1 MFPLCFI
8 DWNVDPVF
16 FHVGNYAV
24 RYYSLFFA
32 IAFWLGYV
40 ITDKFFRDQKVPD
53 GVLDKVFFIIIV
65 STVVGSR
72 LGHCLFYG
80 WDYYSQH
87 PLEILQVWKGG
98 LASHGGTIVII
109 ISLIWYSVKVIH
121 KNALWILDNVC
132 VPIALAAF
140 FIRMG
145 NLMNSEIVGMP
156 TDVPWAFRFL
166 RLHPDEALIPRH
178 PTQIYEALF
187 YLATF
192 VLLWFL
198 YWKKKLVVR
207 HGALFGI
214 FMVCIF
220 GFRIFIEHF
229 KENQEAFEDAMSLN
243 LGQSLS
249 IPMVIIGVASIIYAF
264 TREPDEYYYTDTSVP
279 AKTTKKK

>member
-1 MFPLCFI
+1 MDLCFI
-8 DWNVDPVF
+8 DWSVDPVL
-16 FHVGNYAV
+16 FHLGRIEI

-40 ITDKFFRDQKVPD
+40 ITDKMFKDQKVPE
-53 GVLDKVFFIIIV
+53 GMLDKVFFLIIIA
-65 STVVGSR
+65 TVIGSR

-98 LASHGGTIVII
+98 LASHGGTIGIMIALLWFSYKV
-109 ISLIWYSVKVIH
+109 SHKSV
-121 KNALWILDNVC
+121 LWILDCVC

-166 RLHPDEALIPRH
+166 RLHPDQALIPRH

-187 YLATF
+187 YLCVF
-192 VLLWFL
+192 GLLSFL
-198 YWKKKLVVR
+198 YWKKRLIVR
-207 HGALFGI
+207 HGALFGV
-214 FMVCIF
+214 FMVCVF
-220 GFRIFIEHF
+220 GFRMFIEHF
-229 KENQEAFEDAMSLN
+229 KENQEAFEDGMAMN
-243 LGQSLS
+243 MGQWLS
-249 IPMVIIGVASIIYAF
+249 VPMVLIGIASLIYAF
-264 TREPDEYYYTDTSVP
+264 TRKP
-279 AKTTKKK
+279 APSIYFDAKSN

>member
-1 MFPLCFI
+1 MMDLCFI
-8 DWNVDPVF
+8 DWSVDPVL
-16 FHVGNYAV
+16 FHLGNFEI

-40 ITDKFFRDQKVPD
+40 ITDKMFRDQKVPE
-53 GVLDKVFFIIIV
+53 GMLDKVFFLIIIA
-65 STVVGSR
+65 TVIGSR

-98 LASHGGTIVII
+98 LASHGGTIGIMIALLWFSYNV
-109 ISLIWYSVKVIH
+109 SHKSV
-121 KNALWILDNVC
+121 LWILDCVC

-166 RLHPDEALIPRH
+166 RLHPEQALIPRH

-187 YLATF
+187 YLCVF
-192 VLLWFL
+192 GLLWFL
-198 YWKKKLVVR
+198 YWKKRLIVR
-207 HGALFGI
+207 RGALFGV
-214 FMVCIF
+214 FMVCVF
-220 GFRIFIEHF
+220 GFRMFIEHF
-229 KENQEAFEDAMSLN
+229 KENQEAFEDSMTMN
-243 LGQSLS
+243 MGQWLS
-249 IPMVIIGVASIIYAF
+249 VPMVLIGIASLIYAF
-264 TREPDEYYYTDTSVP
+264 TRKPEQSIYFDPKS
-279 AKTTKKK
+279 K

>member
-1 MFPLCFI
+1 MDLCFI
-8 DWNVDPVF
+8 DWSVDPVL
-16 FHVGNYAV
+16 FHLGRIEI

-40 ITDKFFRDQKVPD
+40 ITDKMFKDQKVPE
-53 GVLDKVFFIIIV
+53 GMLDKVFFLIIIA
-65 STVVGSR
+65 TVIGSR

-98 LASHGGTIVII
+98 LASHGGTIGIMIALLWFSYKV
-109 ISLIWYSVKVIH
+109 SHKSV
-121 KNALWILDNVC
+121 LWILDCVC

-166 RLHPDEALIPRH
+166 RLHPDQALIPRH

-187 YLATF
+187 YLCVF
-192 VLLWFL
+192 GLLSFL
-198 YWKKKLVVR
+198 YWKKRLIVR
-207 HGALFGI
+207 HGALFGV
-214 FMVCIF
+214 FMVCVF
-220 GFRIFIEHF
+220 GFRMFIEHF
-229 KENQEAFEDAMSLN
+229 KENQEAFEDGMTMN
-243 LGQSLS
+243 MGQWLS
-249 IPMVIIGVASIIYAF
+249 VPMVLIGIASLIYAF
-264 TREPDEYYYTDTSVP
+264 SRKPEPSIYFD
-279 AKTTKKK
+279 AKSN

>member
-1 MFPLCFI
+1 MMDLCFI
-8 DWNVDPVF
+8 DWSVDPVL
-16 FHVGNYAV
+16 FHLGRIEI

-40 ITDKFFRDQKVPD
+40 ITDKMFKDQKVPE
-53 GVLDKVFFIIIV
+53 GMLDKVFFLIIIA
-65 STVVGSR
+65 TVIGSR

-98 LASHGGTIVII
+98 LASHGGTIGIMIALLWFSYKV
-109 ISLIWYSVKVIH
+109 SHKSV
-121 KNALWILDNVC
+121 LWILDCVC

-166 RLHPDEALIPRH
+166 RLHPDQALIPRH

-187 YLATF
+187 YLCVF
-192 VLLWFL
+192 GLLSFL
-198 YWKKKLVVR
+198 YWKKRLIVR
-207 HGALFGI
+207 HGALFGV
-214 FMVCIF
+214 FMVCVF
-220 GFRIFIEHF
+220 GFRMFIEHF
-229 KENQEAFEDAMSLN
+229 KENQEAFEDGMTMN
-243 LGQSLS
+243 MGQWLS
-249 IPMVIIGVASIIYAF
+249 VPMVLIGIASLIYAF
-264 TREPDEYYYTDTSVP
+264 SRKPETSIYFD
-279 AKTTKKK
+279 AKSN

>member
-1 MFPLCFI
+1 MGI
-8 DWNVDPVF
+8 
-16 FHVGNYAV
+16 
-24 RYYSLFFA
+24 RYYSLIFA

-40 ITDKFFRDQKVPD
+40 ITDKMFRDQKVPD
-53 GVLDKVFFIIIV
+53 GMLDKVFFLIIIA
-65 STVVGSR
+65 TVIGSR

-98 LASHGGTIVII
+98 LASHGGTIGIMLALI
-109 ISLIWYSVKVIH
+109 YFSKCISHKSV
-121 KNALWILDNVC
+121 LWILDCVC

-156 TDVPWAFRFL
+156 SDVPWAFRFL

-187 YLATF
+187 YLAVF
-192 VLLWFL
+192 GLLWFL
-198 YWKKKLVVR
+198 YWKKHLIVR

-214 FMVCIF
+214 FMVCVF
-220 GFRIFIEHF
+220 GFRIFVEHF
-229 KENQEAFEDAMSLN
+229 KENQEAFEDAMTLN
-243 LGQSLS
+243 MGQWLS
-249 IPMVIIGVASIIYAF
+249 VPMVAIGFASIIYAF
-264 TREPDEYYYTDTSVP
+264 TRKADAYDFK
-279 AKTTKKK
+279 ANGKN

>member
-1 MFPLCFI
+1 ML
-8 DWNVDPVF
+8 
-16 FHVGNYAV
+16 FHLGNFEI

-40 ITDKFFRDQKVPD
+40 ITDKMFRDQKVPE
-53 GVLDKVFFIIIV
+53 GMLDKVFFLIIIA
-65 STVVGSR
+65 TVIGSR

-98 LASHGGTIVII
+98 LASHGGTIGIMIALLWFSYKV
-109 ISLIWYSVKVIH
+109 SHKSV
-121 KNALWILDNVC
+121 LWILDCVC

-166 RLHPDEALIPRH
+166 RLHPEQALIPRH

-187 YLATF
+187 YLCVF
-192 VLLWFL
+192 GLLWFL
-198 YWKKKLVVR
+198 YWKKRLIVR
-207 HGALFGI
+207 RGALFGV
-214 FMVCIF
+214 FMVCVF
-220 GFRIFIEHF
+220 GFRMFIEHF
-229 KENQEAFEDAMSLN
+229 KENQEAFEDSMTMN
-243 LGQSLS
+243 MGQWLS
-249 IPMVIIGVASIIYAF
+249 VPMVLIGIASLIYAF
-264 TREPDEYYYTDTSVP
+264 TRKPEQSIYFDPKS
-279 AKTTKKK
+279 K

>member
-1 MFPLCFI
+1 MMDLCFI
-8 DWNVDPVF
+8 DWSVDPVL
-16 FHVGNYAV
+16 FHLGNFEI

-40 ITDKFFRDQKVPD
+40 ITDKMFRDQKVPE
-53 GVLDKVFFIIIV
+53 GMLDKVFFLIIIA
-65 STVVGSR
+65 TVIGSR

-98 LASHGGTIVII
+98 LASHGGTIGIMIALLWFSYKV
-109 ISLIWYSVKVIH
+109 SHKSV
-121 KNALWILDNVC
+121 LWILDCVC

-166 RLHPDEALIPRH
+166 RLHPEQALIPRH

-187 YLATF
+187 YLCVF
-192 VLLWFL
+192 GLLWFL
-198 YWKKKLVVR
+198 YWKKRLIVR
-207 HGALFGI
+207 RGALFGV
-214 FMVCIF
+214 FMVCVF
-220 GFRIFIEHF
+220 GFRMFIEHF
-229 KENQEAFEDAMSLN
+229 KENQEAFEDSMTMN
-243 LGQSLS
+243 MGQWLS
-249 IPMVIIGVASIIYAF
+249 VPMVLIGIASLIYAF
-264 TREPDEYYYTDTSVP
+264 TRKPEQSIYFDP
-279 AKTTKKK
+279 KLK

>member
-1 MFPLCFI
+1 MDLCFI
-8 DWNVDPVF
+8 DWSVDPVL
-16 FHVGNYAV
+16 FHLGNFEI

-40 ITDKFFRDQKVPD
+40 ITDKMFRDQKVPE
-53 GVLDKVFFIIIV
+53 GMLDKVFFLIIIA
-65 STVVGSR
+65 TVIGSR

-98 LASHGGTIVII
+98 LASHGGTIGIMIALLWFSYKV
-109 ISLIWYSVKVIH
+109 SHKSV
-121 KNALWILDNVC
+121 LWILDCVC

-166 RLHPDEALIPRH
+166 RLHPEQALIPRH

-187 YLATF
+187 YLCVF
-192 VLLWFL
+192 GLLWFL
-198 YWKKKLVVR
+198 YWKKRLIVR
-207 HGALFGI
+207 RGALFGV
-214 FMVCIF
+214 FMVCVF
-220 GFRIFIEHF
+220 GFRMFIEHF
-229 KENQEAFEDAMSLN
+229 KENQEAFEDSMTMN
-243 LGQSLS
+243 MGQWLS
-249 IPMVIIGVASIIYAF
+249 VPMVLIGIASLIYAF
-264 TREPDEYYYTDTSVP
+264 TRKPEQSIYFDPKS
-279 AKTTKKK
+279 K

>member
-1 MFPLCFI
+1 MMDLCFI
-8 DWNVDPVF
+8 DWSVDPVL
-16 FHVGNYAV
+16 FHLGNFEI

-40 ITDKFFRDQKVPD
+40 ITDKMFRDQKVPE
-53 GVLDKVFFIIIV
+53 GMLDKVFFLIIIA
-65 STVVGSR
+65 TVIGSR

-98 LASHGGTIVII
+98 LASHGGTIGIMIALLWFSYKV
-109 ISLIWYSVKVIH
+109 SHKSV
-121 KNALWILDNVC
+121 LWILDCVC

-166 RLHPDEALIPRH
+166 RLHPEQALIPRH

-187 YLATF
+187 YLCVF
-192 VLLWFL
+192 GLLWFL
-198 YWKKKLVVR
+198 YWKKRLIVR
-207 HGALFGI
+207 RGALFGV
-214 FMVCIF
+214 FMVCVF
-220 GFRIFIEHF
+220 GFRMFIEHF
-229 KENQEAFEDAMSLN
+229 KENQEAFEDSMTMN
-243 LGQSLS
+243 MGQWLS
-249 IPMVIIGVASIIYAF
+249 VPMVLIGIASLIYAF
-264 TREPDEYYYTDTSVP
+264 TRKPEQSIYFDPKS
-279 AKTTKKK
+279 K

>member
-1 MFPLCFI
+1 MTLCYI
-8 DWNVDPVF
+8 DWNVDPVL
-16 FHVGNYAV
+16 FHIGSLAV

-32 IAFWLGYV
+32 LAFWLGYV
-40 ITDKFFRDQKVPD
+40 ITDKLFRDQKVPD
-53 GVLDKVFFIIIV
+53 GMLDKVFFLIII
-65 STVVGSR
+65 STVIGSR

-98 LASHGGTIVII
+98 LASHGGTIAII
-109 ISLIWYSVKVIH
+109 LALVYFSVRVIH
-121 KNALWILDNVC
+121 RNVLWILDCVC

-166 RLHPDEALIPRH
+166 RLHPDDALIPRH

-187 YLATF
+187 YLAVF
-192 VLLWFL
+192 GLLWLL
-198 YWKKKLVVR
+198 YWRKRLIVR

-214 FMVCIF
+214 FMVCVF

-229 KENQEAFEDAMSLN
+229 KENQEAFEDSMTLN
-243 LGQSLS
+243 MGQWLS
-249 IPMVIIGVASIIYAF
+249 VPMVIIGVASIVYAF
-264 TREPDEYYYTDTSVP
+264 TREPDSSIYGPEG
-279 AKTTKKK
+279 KK

>member
-1 MFPLCFI
+1 MSLCFI

-16 FHVGNYAV
+16 FHIGNFGV

-40 ITDKFFRDQKVPD
+40 ITDKMFRDQKVPD
-53 GVLDKVFFIIIV
+53 GMLDKVFFLIIV
-65 STVVGSR
+65 ATVVGSR

-98 LASHGGTIVII
+98 LASHGGTIGIMIALVYF
-109 ISLIWYSVKVIH
+109 SRCVSHRPV
-121 KNALWILDNVC
+121 LWILDCVC

-187 YLATF
+187 YLLVF
-192 VLLWFL
+192 GILWFL
-198 YWKKKLVVR
+198 YWKKHLIVR

-214 FMVCIF
+214 FMVCVF
-220 GFRIFIEHF
+220 GFRIFVEHF
-229 KENQEAFEDAMSLN
+229 KENQEAFEDSMTLN
-243 LGQSLS
+243 MGQWLS
-249 IPMVIIGVASIIYAF
+249 VPMVLIGVASIVYAF
-264 TREPDEYYYTDTSVP
+264 TRKADDSIYGPVRN
-279 AKTTKKK
+279 

>member
-1 MFPLCFI
+1 MDLCFI
-8 DWNVDPVF
+8 DWSVDPVL
-16 FHVGNYAV
+16 FHLGRIEI

-40 ITDKFFRDQKVPD
+40 ITDKMFKDQKVPE
-53 GVLDKVFFIIIV
+53 GMLDKVFFLIIIA
-65 STVVGSR
+65 TVIGSR

-98 LASHGGTIVII
+98 LASHGGTIGIMIALLWFSYKV
-109 ISLIWYSVKVIH
+109 SHRSV
-121 KNALWILDNVC
+121 LWILDCVC

-166 RLHPDEALIPRH
+166 RLHPDQALIPRH

-187 YLATF
+187 YLCVF
-192 VLLWFL
+192 GLLSFL
-198 YWKKKLVVR
+198 YWKKRLIVR
-207 HGALFGI
+207 HGALFGV
-214 FMVCIF
+214 FMVCVF
-220 GFRIFIEHF
+220 GFRMFIEHF
-229 KENQEAFEDAMSLN
+229 KENQEAFEDGMTMN
-243 LGQSLS
+243 MGQWLS
-249 IPMVIIGVASIIYAF
+249 VPMVLIGIASLIYAF
-264 TREPDEYYYTDTSVP
+264 SRKPEPSIYFD
-279 AKTTKKK
+279 AKSN

>member
-1 MFPLCFI
+1 MSLCFI

-16 FHVGNYAV
+16 FSIGSFGI

-40 ITDKFFRDQKVPD
+40 ITDKFFRDQKVPE
-53 GVLDKVFFIIIV
+53 GLLDKVFFLIIIA
-65 STVVGSR
+65 TVIGSR

-98 LASHGGTIVII
+98 LASHGGTIAIFLTLFCFSKFVWHR
-109 ISLIWYSVKVIH
+109 SF
-121 KNALWILDNVC
+121 LWILDCVC

-145 NLMNSEIVGMP
+145 NLMNSEIYGIP

-192 VLLWFL
+192 GLLWFL
-198 YWKKKLVVR
+198 YWKKKLIVR

-214 FMVCIF
+214 FMICIF
-220 GFRIFIEHF
+220 GFRIFIENF
-229 KENQEAFEDAMSLN
+229 KENQEAFEDSMTLN
-243 LGQSLS
+243 MGQWLS
-249 IPMVIIGVASIIYAF
+249 VPMVVVGIISLIYAF
-264 TREPDEYYYTDTSVP
+264 THKPDDTIYQSVN
-279 AKTTKKK
+279 K

>member
-1 MFPLCFI
+1 MDLCFI
-8 DWNVDPVF
+8 DWSVDPVL
-16 FHVGNYAV
+16 FHLGRIEI

-40 ITDKFFRDQKVPD
+40 ITDKMFKDQKVPE
-53 GVLDKVFFIIIV
+53 GMLDKVFFLIIIA
-65 STVVGSR
+65 TVIGSR

-98 LASHGGTIVII
+98 LASHGGTIGIMIALLWFSYKV
-109 ISLIWYSVKVIH
+109 SHKSV
-121 KNALWILDNVC
+121 LWILDCVC

-166 RLHPDEALIPRH
+166 RLHPDQALIPRH

-187 YLATF
+187 YLCVF
-192 VLLWFL
+192 GLLSFL
-198 YWKKKLVVR
+198 YWKKRLIVR
-207 HGALFGI
+207 HGALFGV
-214 FMVCIF
+214 FMVCVF
-220 GFRIFIEHF
+220 GFRMFIEHF
-229 KENQEAFEDAMSLN
+229 KENQEAFEDGMTMN
-243 LGQSLS
+243 MGQWLS
-249 IPMVIIGVASIIYAF
+249 VPMVLIGIASLIYAF
-264 TREPDEYYYTDTSVP
+264 SRKPAPSIYFDEKSN
-279 AKTTKKK
+279 

>member
-1 MFPLCFI
+1 MDLCFI
-8 DWNVDPVF
+8 DWSVDPVL
-16 FHVGNYAV
+16 FHLGRIEI

-40 ITDKFFRDQKVPD
+40 ITDKMFKDQKVPE
-53 GVLDKVFFIIIV
+53 GMLDKVFFLIIIA
-65 STVVGSR
+65 TVIGSR

-98 LASHGGTIVII
+98 LASHGGTIGIMIALLWFSYKV
-109 ISLIWYSVKVIH
+109 SHKSV
-121 KNALWILDNVC
+121 LWILDCVC

-166 RLHPDEALIPRH
+166 RLHPDQALIPRH

-187 YLATF
+187 YLCVF
-192 VLLWFL
+192 GLLSFL
-198 YWKKKLVVR
+198 YWKKRLIVR
-207 HGALFGI
+207 HGALFGV
-214 FMVCIF
+214 FMVCVF
-220 GFRIFIEHF
+220 GFRMFIEHF
-229 KENQEAFEDAMSLN
+229 KENQEAFEDGMTMN
-243 LGQSLS
+243 MGQWLS
-249 IPMVIIGVASIIYAF
+249 VPMVLIGIASLIYAF
-264 TREPDEYYYTDTSVP
+264 SRKPETSIYFD
-279 AKTTKKK
+279 AKSN

>member
-1 MFPLCFI
+1 MLTTLGFI

-16 FHVGNYAV
+16 LHIGDLAI

-40 ITDKFFRDQKVPD
+40 ITAKMFQDQKLHDNLV
-53 GVLDKVFFIIIV
+53 DKVFLYIIV
-65 STVVGSR
+65 ATVIGSR
-72 LGHCLFYG
+72 LGHCLFYA

-98 LASHGGTIVII
+98 LASHGGTLGII
-109 ISLIWYSVKVIH
+109 IALLIFCKKYK
-121 KNALWILDNVC
+121 KNFLWLVDCVA

-145 NLMNSEIVGMP
+145 NLMNSEIIGLP

-166 RLHPDEALIPRH
+166 RLHPDDALIPRH

-187 YLATF
+187 YLAVF
-192 VLLWFL
+192 GLLMFL
-198 YWKKKLVVR
+198 YWKKKLIVR

-214 FMVCIF
+214 FMVCVF
-220 GFRIFIEHF
+220 GFRILIEGL
-229 KENQEAFEDAMSLN
+229 KENQEAFENDMILN
-243 LGQSLS
+243 MGQILS
-249 IPMVIIGVASIIYAF
+249 IPYVIIGIASLAYAFLSKPDMTIYAN
-264 TREPDEYYYTDTSVP
+264 PSQQ
-279 AKTTKKK
+279 K

>member
-1 MFPLCFI
+1 MTICFI
-8 DWNVDPVF
+8 DWNVDPVL
-16 FHVGNYAV
+16 FHIGSLGI

-40 ITDKFFRDQKVPD
+40 ITDKMFRDQKVPD
-53 GVLDKVFFIIIV
+53 GMLDKVFFLIIIA
-65 STVVGSR
+65 TVIGSR

-98 LASHGGTIVII
+98 LASHGGTIGIMLALI
-109 ISLIWYSVKVIH
+109 YFSKCISHKSV
-121 KNALWILDNVC
+121 LWILDCVC

-156 TDVPWAFRFL
+156 SDVPWAFRFL

-187 YLATF
+187 YLAVF
-192 VLLWFL
+192 GLLWFL
-198 YWKKKLVVR
+198 YWKKHLIVR

-214 FMVCIF
+214 FMVCVF
-220 GFRIFIEHF
+220 GFRIFVEHF
-229 KENQEAFEDAMSLN
+229 KENQEAFEDAMTLN
-243 LGQSLS
+243 MGQWLS
-249 IPMVIIGVASIIYAF
+249 VPMVAIGFASIIYAF
-264 TREPDEYYYTDTSVP
+264 TRKADAYDFK
-279 AKTTKKK
+279 ANGKN